1 MARFFLNE
9 EFQSVDMN
17 ARFSRRPMEVADI
30 KLLASTAF
38 GGARSPRKGAAPVSW
53 DPLQIIAERIDQGPE
68 IGMEFHAGRHALSRN
83 MMTHLTHS

>member
-38 GGARSPRKGAAPVSW
+38 GGVRSPRKGAAPVSW
-53 DPLQIIAERIDQGPE
+53 DPLQIIAERIDSKCPRWSSMLDGTPFLE
-68 IGMEFHAGRHALSRN
+68 IV
-83 MMTHLTHS
+83 